1 MTGGGAAIFVIL
13 FYLLFVAVGFY
24 LLYLAIRYGVA
35 HGMRDSRRASTS
47 SATPVGSDEQ

>member
-1 MTGGGAAIFVIL
+1 MSIGGLFVIF
-13 FYLLFVAVGFY
+13 FYLLFVALGFG

-35 HGMRDSRRASTS
+35 HGMRDARRAPTS